1 MPPSWEALAPSRRV
15 WQPLYPQQRGY
26 TSDSTGDHRSLTWRR
41 KASQLQRS
49 LDLEPENPRRFAEL
63 LRALNHFDPQQVIR
77 LFELRDPRVAFSNSE
92 AVREYVRALVL
103 ANRLDYVDLDAL
115 LGRQWRE
122 VQQNINTTAQVA
134 SDASNAAGA
143 SGIVE
148 LKLPNKGE
156 PIQVQIADSHR
167 RALWRL
173 LRSAVTMLIMVAGV
187 TVFAEGLAGNVQKGF
202 GMGSKKIT
210 PVEEVNT
217 TFNDVKGCDEVKDE
231 LQEIILYLR
240 DPDRFTRLGAKL
252 PKGVMMSGS
261 PGTGKTLLARAIAGE
276 AGVPFLQASGSE
288 FEEMFVGVGARRI
301 RDLFQE
307 ARKHAPCIVF
317 IDEIDAVGSKRS
329 SRDNTAVR
337 MTLNQLLV
345 EMDGFENNTG
355 VVVICATN
363 FPESLDKA
371 LTRPGRLDRQIVVP
385 IPDLKGRMEILEMYA
400 SKLKLDQKVDLKT
413 LARRTAGMTGA
424 DLANILN
431 IAAVR
436 SSAENLLCIPSKYL
450 EEAFDRV
457 VVGLERRNPMS
468 EQEKKLTAYHEGG
481 HTLVSIGNSGA
492 DPVHKATIMPR
503 GNALGVTWSIPEREK
518 YSERLFELQARLRVL
533 MGGKAAEELIFGP
546 ENVTAGCTSDLR
558 QATGL
563 ARRMVMNFGMSAQQ
577 QSGLLSLDVDEYAVL
592 SDQAKHEI
600 DEKTQ
605 CLLTDA
611 YSHAAEYLRSH
622 EEQLHRLAQ
631 ALIEF
636 ETLSAEEIKLAV
648 EGRATSIIELRQREE
663 ENTKKEL
670 ADCGATAK
678 EVQSPK
684 TRKTKAPKS
693 IGSAGT
699 VPNPAEPAE
708 E

>member
-1 MPPSWEALAPSRRV
+1 MESERRV
-15 WQPLYPQQRGY
+15 AVGVELFPRAIKVQHGINSAQQRI
-26 TSDSTGDHRSLTWRR
+26 SAAESTA
-41 KASQLQRS
+41 ASS
-49 LDLEPENPRRFAEL
+49 
-63 LRALNHFDPQQVIR
+63 
-77 LFELRDPRVAFSNSE
+77 
-92 AVREYVRALVL
+92 
-103 ANRLDYVDLDAL
+103 
-115 LGRQWRE
+115 
-122 VQQNINTTAQVA
+122 
-134 SDASNAAGA
+134 
-143 SGIVE
+143 SGVVE

-156 PIQVQIADSHR
+156 PIQVQIADSSR

-173 LRSAVTMLIMVAGV
+173 LRSSVTMLIMVAGV

-329 SRDNTAVR
+329 NRDNTAVR

-385 IPDLKGRMEILEMYA
+385 IPDLKGRTEILEMYA
-400 SKLKLDQKVDLKT
+400 AKLVLDEKVDLKT

-436 SSAENLLCIPSKYL
+436 SSAENLPCIPTKYL

-533 MGGKAAEELIFGP
+533 MGGKAAEEGAPCGCGGAAEPFGSALPTKKELIFGP

-577 QSGLLSLDVDEYAVL
+577 PQQSGLLSLDVDEYAVL

-605 CLLTDA
+605 SLLTDA
-611 YSHAAEYLRSH
+611 YGHAAQYLRSH
-622 EEQLHRLAQ
+622 EAQLHRLAQ

-636 ETLSAEEIKLAV
+636 ETLSAEEKKDGNWSASIPESIQEIKLAV
-648 EGRATSIIELRQREE
+648 EGSASEITKLRQLEE
-663 ENTKKEL
+663 EATKKDMQNLVPKEP
-670 ADCGATAK
+670 AKPRQKKAGSKVAENAATGR
-678 EVQSPK
+678 
-684 TRKTKAPKS
+684 T
-693 IGSAGT
+693 AGT
-699 VPNPAEPAE
+699 PAE